1 MRRGWGFLGLLALAA
16 CTGGEEVTSE
26 QRHEECTSVAAG
38 ALPEQEQDHAPE
50 ATLQQAATDGR
61 EAVIVRYRSGSRL
74 SAASVRSLGQV
85 KAHYRFVP
93 AVATRVTAEER
104 ARLAADPDVERIEP
118 DLELRSLGL
127 PVLSPMPLLAAPKPA
142 GFVDEYTEA
151 LRLVQAPQVWDANE
165 DGVLDTGAPTGERIK
180 VCVID
185 TGIDPRHPELMG
197 PYTKGYDFVDDDE
210 FPRDETA
217 GVWGIGHGTHVAG
230 IIAAQLSSGGATY
243 PGMSQGGMVGVAPGV
258 ELLVARVLNVQER
271 ASVSNV
277 LRALE
282 WCTNQGANIASLSLG
297 GQANMGRTAEEA
309 FQAAANAGMLII
321 AASGNDSSPDFE
333 APLSYP
339 AAYPSVLSVG
349 AVDGQSAVAP
359 FSNRGSGLDLV
370 APGVDVLSSV
380 RLQGVTLGELDA
392 EGERYNSRSLFFA
405 PAGDYSGELVDCGV
419 GDPHGCKTGTCEGF
433 VAYVRLIPGYSP
445 TRVAHSV
452 IKQGAKAIIFGTDES
467 ESASWRM
474 ALEGP
479 SPQWVPSVAVGRESR
494 PAVLKNLGKRVHV
507 GLKGM
512 DYAWFPGTSMAA
524 PHVSGVAALV
534 WSARPTLTASE
545 VRELLER
552 TAKDLGDEGRD
563 PRYGYGLV
571 QARDALDALQQL
583 P

>member
-1 MRRGWGFLGLLALAA
+1 M
-16 CTGGEEVTSE
+16 GGEEITSE
-26 QRHEECTSVAAG
+26 QRHEECTNVEAG
-38 ALPEQEQDHAPE
+38 ALPEQSQDWTPE
-50 ATLQQAATDGR
+50 STLQQAATDGR

-74 SAASVRSLGQV
+74 SASSVRSLGQV
-85 KAHYRFVP
+85 KAQYRFVP

-127 PVLSPMPLLAAPKPA
+127 PVLSPLPLLAAPKPA
-142 GFVDEYTEA
+142 GSVDEYTEA

-165 DGVLDTGAPTGERIK
+165 DGVIDTGAPTGERIK

-197 PYTKGYDFVDDDE
+197 PYTKGYDFVDEDE

-230 IIAAQLSSGGATY
+230 IIAAQLASGGTTY

-309 FQAAANAGMLII
+309 FQAAADAGMLII

-349 AVDGQSAVAP
+349 AVDGQAAVAS
-359 FSNRGSGLDLV
+359 FSNRGNGLDLV

-380 RLQGVTLGELDA
+380 RLQGVTVGELDA
-392 EGERYNSRSLFFA
+392 AGEPYNARSLFFA

-419 GDPHGCKTGTCEGF
+419 GDPFGCKAGTCEGF
-433 VAYVRLIPGYSP
+433 VAYVRLTPGSSP
-445 TRVAHSV
+445 TRAAHSV

-467 ESASWRM
+467 ESVPWRM

-479 SPQWVPSVAVGRESR
+479 NPKWVPSVAVGRESR

-534 WSARPTLTASE
+534 WSARPTLKASE

-552 TAKDLGDEGRD
+552 TAKDLGDKGRD
-563 PRYGYGLV
+563 PRYGHGLV
-571 QARDALDALQQL
+571 QAKAALDALQQL